1 MNNIFNLQWRRR
13 VDQMVEALLRR
24 HDLQYFLEGDY
35 DNPSF
40 RIKDSVVK
48 RIAFSL
54 CDKKEIKKADGTINL
69 VPTSKEEIS
78 YYEWELRRQVQKR
91 VATILKERW
100 A

>member
-1 MNNIFNLQWRRR
+1 MNNIFNLQRRRR
-13 VDQMVEALLRR
+13 VDLMVEALLRR
-24 HDLQYFLEGDY
+24 YDLQYFLEGDY

-40 RIKDSVVK
+40 RIKDSVIK
-48 RIAFSL
+48 RIASAL
-54 CDKKEIKKADGTINL
+54 CDKPEGANL
-69 VPTSKEEIS
+69 DITPTSKEELS